1 MKKSYICGLK
11 NTIRMVKIETKL
23 PDEKKPR
30 KSGKKKNNKS
40 TKRTVWL
47 VLIILLIFAAAF
59 GYWAFRTVMS
69 PNVKTADSNDVELF
83 IPTGSDYEQ
92 VKALLA
98 DTHCIVS
105 EKSFNWV
112 AQKKELPA
120 NIHPGHYVLKD
131 GMNNNQLVNMLRGG
145 LQTPVKVTFN
155 NIRDVDQLAGR
166 IAKQIEADSASIAQ
180 RLHNQDYIGQLG
192 FNSRTIPAMFLPDT
206 YEFYWNTDDEGFVNR
221 MFQEYN
227 KFWTEERKQQAQA
240 KGLTPIQVSTLASI
254 VNKETNMSDE
264 MPRVAGVYLNR
275 LKNNWLLQAD
285 PTLIFAW
292 NDYTI
297 RRVLDRHK
305 EIESPYNTYKYAGLP
320 PGPICIPSVTAVK
333 AVLNAE
339 DHHYFFFC
347 AKEDF
352 SGYHN
357 FAKTLSE
364 HNRNAARYQ
373 QALNQR
379 GIK

>member
-1 MKKSYICGLK
+1 
-11 NTIRMVKIETKL
+11 MVKIQTTL
-23 PDEKKPR
+23 PKEKK
-30 KSGKKKNNKS
+30 GKKKS
-40 TKRTVWL
+40 KRVGLTLL
-47 VLIILLIFAAAF
+47 VVLGILLVFALAF
-59 GYWAFRTVMS
+59 GYWLYRTVMS
-69 PNVKTADSNDVELF
+69 PNVQTAEGKDVELY

-92 VKALLA
+92 LKTILSDAQ
-98 DTHCIVS
+98 CIVNQ
-105 EKSFNWV
+105 KSFNWV
-112 AQKKELPA
+112 AQKKGLPA
-120 NIHPGHYVLKD
+120 NIHPGHYVVKN
-131 GMNNNQLVNMLRGG
+131 GISNNQLVNMLRGG

-155 NIRDVDQLAGR
+155 NIRDVDQLSGR
-166 IAKQIEADSASIAQ
+166 IASQIEADSASIANL
-180 RLHNQDYIGQLG
+180 LHNQEYINQLG
-192 FNSRTIPAMFLPDT
+192 FNSRTLPAMFLPDT
-206 YEFYWNTDDEGFVNR
+206 YEFYWNTDAEGFVVR

-227 KFWTEERKQQAQA
+227 KFWTEARKQQAQA

-275 LKNNWLLQAD
+275 LRNNWLLQAD

-292 NDYTI
+292 NDYSI

-305 EIESPYNTYKYAGLP
+305 EIESPYNTYKYPGLP

-339 DHHYFFFC
+339 EHHYFYFC

-357 FAKTLSE
+357 FAKTLTE

-379 GIK
+379 GIR

>member
-1 MKKSYICGLK
+1 MIKIQTTLPKEKRKAKKS
-11 NTIRMVKIETKL
+11 
-23 PDEKKPR
+23 
-30 KSGKKKNNKS
+30 SGK
-40 TKRTVWL
+40 RTRFTILL
-47 VLIILLIFAAAF
+47 VLVILMIFGLAF
-59 GYWAFRTVMS
+59 GYWLYRTVMS
-69 PNVKTADSNDVELF
+69 PNVQTAEGKDVELF

-92 VKALLA
+92 LKAILSDA
-98 DTHCIVS
+98 RCIVN

-112 AQKKELPA
+112 AEKKELPA
-120 NIHPGHYVLKD
+120 NIHPGHYVVKSS
-131 GMNNNQLVNMLRGG
+131 MSNNQLVNMLRGG

-155 NIRDVDQLAGR
+155 NMRNVDQLAGR
-166 IAKQIEADSASIAQ
+166 IATQIEADSSSIAML
-180 RLHNQDYIGQLG
+180 LHNQEYINQLG
-192 FNSRTIPAMFLPDT
+192 FNNYTIPALFLPDT
-206 YEFYWNTDDEGFVNR
+206 YEFYWNTDAEGFVVR

-240 KGLTPIQVSTLASI
+240 KGLTPVQVSTLASI

-275 LKNNWLLQAD
+275 LKSNWLLQAD

-292 NDYTI
+292 NDYSI
-297 RRVLDRHK
+297 KRVLDRHK
-305 EIESPYNTYKYAGLP
+305 EIESPYNTYKYPGLP
-320 PGPICIPSVTAVK
+320 PGPICIPSITAIK

-339 DHHYFFFC
+339 DHHYYYFC

-357 FAKTLSE
+357 FAKTLAE

>member
-1 MKKSYICGLK
+1 
-11 NTIRMVKIETKL
+11 MVKIETKL
-23 PDEKKPR
+23 PKEKKGNNR
-30 KSGKKKNNKS
+30 KRKKNKA
-40 TKRTVWL
+40 RLTVWL
-47 VLIILLIFAAAF
+47 VIAILLVFGMAF
-59 GYWAFRTVMS
+59 GYWLFRTVMS
-69 PNVKTADSNDVELF
+69 PNVATPDGKEAV
-83 IPTGSDYEQ
+83 IYIHTGSNYDDVQ
-92 VKALLA
+92 AALAEA
-98 DTHCIVS
+98 DILIS
-105 EKSFNWV
+105 PKSFDWV
-112 AQKKELPA
+112 AKKKAYPD
-120 NIHPGHYVLKD
+120 NIRPGRYLIIN
-131 GMNNNQLVNMLRGG
+131 GLSNNQLVNMLRGG

-166 IAKQIEADSASIAQ
+166 IATQIEADSASISNL
-180 RLHNQDYIGQLG
+180 LHNQQYINQLG
-192 FNSRTIPAMFLPDT
+192 FNDNTIPALFLPDT
-206 YEFYWNTDDEGFVNR
+206 YEFYWNTDAEGFVNR

-227 KFWTEERKQQAQA
+227 KFWNEERKQQAQS
-240 KGLTPIQVSTLASI
+240 KGLTPIQVSILASI
-254 VNKETNMSDE
+254 VNKETNISDE

-297 RRVLDRHK
+297 KRVLDRHK
-305 EIESPYNTYKYAGLP
+305 EIESPYNTYQYPGLP
-320 PGPICIPSVTAVK
+320 PGPICIPSISAVK

-357 FAKTLSE
+357 FAKTLGE
-364 HNRNAARYQ
+364 HNRNAAKYQ

-379 GIK
+379 GIR

>member
-1 MKKSYICGLK
+1 
-11 NTIRMVKIETKL
+11 MVKIETKL
-23 PDEKKPR
+23 PKEKK
-30 KSGKKKNNKS
+30 KTSKKKGRKAKL
-40 TKRTVWL
+40 TIIL
-47 VLIILLIFAAAF
+47 VLSILIIFALTF

-69 PNVKTADSNDVELF
+69 HNVATPDGKEAVIY
-83 IPTGSDYEQ
+83 IPTGSTFDDVTAILSE
-92 VKALLA
+92 A
-98 DTHCIVS
+98 DILVNL
-105 EKSFNWV
+105 KSFTWV
-112 AQKKELPA
+112 AKKKDYPD
-120 NIHPGHYVLKD
+120 NIHPGRYVI
-131 GMNNNQLVNMLRGG
+131 GNGINNNRLVNMLRGG
-145 LQTPVKVTFN
+145 LQSPVNVTFN
-155 NIRDVDQLAGR
+155 NLRDIDQLAGR
-166 IAKQIEADSASIAQ
+166 IGKQLEADSTSISNL
-180 RLHNQDYIGQLG
+180 LHNQDYIGQLG
-192 FNSRTIPAMFLPDT
+192 FNDRTIPALFLPDT
-206 YEFYWNTDDEGFVNR
+206 YEFYWNTDAEGFVNR

-227 KFWTEERKQQAQA
+227 KFWNEERRQQASS
-240 KGLTPIQVSTLASI
+240 KGLSPIQVSTLASI

-292 NDYTI
+292 NDYTL
-297 RRVLDRHK
+297 RRVLEYHK
-305 EIESPYNTYKYAGLP
+305 QIESPYNTYKYVGLP
-320 PGPICIPSVTAVK
+320 PGPICIPSIAAVK

-339 DHHYFFFC
+339 DHHYFYFC

-357 FAKTLSE
+357 FAKTLAE

>member
-1 MKKSYICGLK
+1 
-11 NTIRMVKIETKL
+11 MVKIETKL

-30 KSGKKKNNKS
+30 KSGKKKNGKS
-40 TKRTVWL
+40 AKRTVWL
-47 VLIILLIFAAAF
+47 VLIILLIFAVAF
-59 GYWAFRTVMS
+59 GYWGYKTVMS
-69 PNVKTADSNDVELF
+69 PNVKTPDGKAVELF
-83 IPTGSDYEQ
+83 IPTGSDFDQ
-92 VKALLA
+92 VKALLKE
-98 DTHCIVS
+98 TNCVVN
-105 EKSFNWV
+105 EKSFDWL
-112 AQKKELPA
+112 AQKKDLPD
-120 NIHPGHYVLKD
+120 NIHPGHYVLKN
-131 GMNNNQLVNMLRGG
+131 GMTNNQLVNMLRGG

-155 NIRDVDQLAGR
+155 NMRNVDQLAGR
-166 IAKQIEADSASIAQ
+166 IASQIEADSASIANL
-180 RLHNQDYIGQLG
+180 LHKQDYIEQLG
-192 FNSRTIPAMFLPDT
+192 FNKYTIPALFLPDT
-206 YEFYWNTDDEGFVNR
+206 YEFYWNTDAEGFVVR

-227 KFWTEERKQQAQA
+227 KFWTEERKQQAKD

-254 VNKETNMSDE
+254 VNKETNMTDE
-264 MPRVAGVYLNR
+264 MPRVAGVYINR

-292 NDYTI
+292 NDYSI

-305 EIESPYNTYKYAGLP
+305 EIESPYNTYKYIGLP
-320 PGPICIPSVTAVK
+320 PGPICTPSIAAVK

-339 DHHYFFFC
+339 DHHYFYFC

-379 GIK
+379 GIMK

>member
-1 MKKSYICGLK
+1 
-11 NTIRMVKIETKL
+11 MVKIETKL
-23 PDEKKPR
+23 PNEKKSNKNCKR
-30 KSGKKKNNKS
+30 KKS
-40 TKRTVWL
+40 KRIGFVVLL
-47 VLIILLIFAAAF
+47 VLGILLIFAFAVGF
-59 GYWAFRTVMS
+59 WLYKSVMS
-69 PNVKTADSNDVELF
+69 PNVQTTGGNDIELF

-92 VKALLA
+92 VKAILQEA
-98 DTHCIVS
+98 NFIVN

-112 AQKKELPA
+112 AQKKELPE
-120 NIHPGHYVLKD
+120 NVHPGHYVIKN
-131 GMNNNQLVNMLRGG
+131 GTSNNQLVNMLRGG
-145 LQTPVKVTFN
+145 LQSPVKVTFN
-155 NIRDVDQLAGR
+155 NIRNVDMLAGR
-166 IAKQIEADSASIAQ
+166 IATQIEADSTSISNL
-180 RLHNQDYIGQLG
+180 LHNQEYINQLG
-192 FNSRTIPAMFLPDT
+192 FNNYTIPALFLPDT
-206 YEFYWNTDDEGFVNR
+206 YEFYWNTDAEGFVVR

-227 KFWTEERKQQAQA
+227 KFWNEDRKQQAQS

-292 NDYTI
+292 NDFTI
-297 RRVLDRHK
+297 KRVLDRHK
-305 EIESPYNTYKYAGLP
+305 EIESPYNTYKYLGLP
-320 PGPICIPSVTAVK
+320 PGPICIPSLAAVK

-339 DHHYFFFC
+339 NHHYFYFC

-357 FAKTLSE
+357 FAKTLAE
-364 HNRNAARYQ
+364 HNRNAAKYQ

>member
-1 MKKSYICGLK
+1 
-11 NTIRMVKIETKL
+11 MVKIETKL
-23 PDEKKPR
+23 PNEKKSR
-30 KSGKKKNNKS
+30 KSGKKKNGKL
-40 TKRTVWL
+40 TKLTLLL
-47 VLIILLIFAAAF
+47 VLGILLIFALAF
-59 GYWAFRTVMS
+59 GFWIYKTVMS
-69 PNVKTADSNDVELF
+69 SNVQTAEGKPVELY
-83 IPTGSDYEQ
+83 IPTGSDYDQ

-98 DTHCIVS
+98 ETHCVVN
-105 EKSFNWV
+105 EKSFDWV

-120 NIHPGHYVLKD
+120 YVHPGHYVLKD

-145 LQTPVKVTFN
+145 LQTPVQVKFN
-155 NIRDVDQLAGR
+155 NIRDVNQLAGR
-166 IAKQIEADSASIAQ
+166 IAKQIEADSTSIATL
-180 RLHNQDYIGQLG
+180 LHNQDYINQLG
-192 FNSRTIPAMFLPDT
+192 FNDRTIPALFLPDT
-206 YEFYWNTDDEGFVNR
+206 YEFYWNTDAEGFVVR

-227 KFWTEERKQQAQA
+227 KFWTEERKQQAQT

-254 VNKETNMSDE
+254 VNKETNMTDE
-264 MPRVAGVYLNR
+264 MPRVAGVYINR

-292 NDYTI
+292 NDYSI
-297 RRVLDRHK
+297 KRVLDRHK

-320 PGPICIPSVTAVK
+320 PGPICIPSIAALK
-333 AVLNAE
+333 AVLNSE
-339 DHHYFFFC
+339 DHHYFYFC

>member
-1 MKKSYICGLK
+1 
-11 NTIRMVKIETKL
+11 MVKIETKL
-23 PDEKKPR
+23 PDEKRTR
-30 KSGKKKNNKS
+30 KNSKKKKD
-40 TKRTVWL
+40 KRARLIVML
-47 VLIILLIFAAAF
+47 VLLILIIIALAIA
-59 GYWAFRTVMS
+59 YWLYKALMT
-69 PNVKTADSNDVELF
+69 PNVKTTDGKEVELF
-83 IPTGSDYEQ
+83 IPTGSDYNK

-98 DTHCIVS
+98 EKKCIVD
-105 EKSFNWV
+105 EKTFDWV
-112 AQKKELPA
+112 AQHKEYPQ
-120 NIHPGHYVLKD
+120 NIHPGRYVLKN

-155 NIRDVDQLAGR
+155 NIRDVDMLAG
-166 IAKQIEADSASIAQ
+166 KVSTQIEADSTSLSNL
-180 RLHNQDYIGQLG
+180 LHNQEYINQLG
-192 FNSRTIPAMFLPDT
+192 FNDQTIPALFLPDT
-206 YEFYWNTDDEGFVNR
+206 YEVYWNTDAQSFVSR

-227 KFWTEERKQQAQA
+227 KFWTEARKQQAKA
-240 KGLTPIQVSTLASI
+240 KDMTPVQVSTLASI

-264 MPRVAGVYLNR
+264 MPRIAGVYINR

-285 PTLIFAW
+285 PTLVFASG
-292 NDYTI
+292 NFELK
-297 RRVLDRHK
+297 RVLNEHK
-305 EIESPYNTYKYAGLP
+305 EIESPYNTYKHIGLP
-320 PGPICIPSVTAVK
+320 PGPICIPSIAAIK

-339 DHHYFFFC
+339 DHNYFFFC

-364 HNRNAARYQ
+364 HNRNATKYQ

>member
-1 MKKSYICGLK
+1 MIKIQTTLPKEKRKAKKSNG
-11 NTIRMVKIETKL
+11 
-23 PDEKKPR
+23 
-30 KSGKKKNNKS
+30 
-40 TKRTVWL
+40 KRTRFTILL
-47 VLIILLIFAAAF
+47 VLIILMIFGLAF
-59 GYWAFRTVMS
+59 GYWLYRTVMS
-69 PNVKTADSNDVELF
+69 PNVQTAEGKDVELF

-92 VKALLA
+92 LKAILSDA
-98 DTHCIVS
+98 HCIVN

-112 AQKKELPA
+112 AEKKELPA
-120 NIHPGHYVLKD
+120 NIHPGHYVVKS
-131 GMNNNQLVNMLRGG
+131 GMSNNQLVNMLRGG

-155 NIRDVDQLAGR
+155 NMRNVDQLAGR
-166 IAKQIEADSASIAQ
+166 IATQIEADSVSIAK
-180 RLHNQDYIGQLG
+180 LFHNQEYINQLG
-192 FNSRTIPAMFLPDT
+192 FNNYTIPALFLPDT
-206 YEFYWNTDDEGFVNR
+206 YEFYWNTDAEGFVVR

-227 KFWTEERKQQAQA
+227 KFWTEERKQQAQT
-240 KGLTPIQVSTLASI
+240 KGLTPVQVSTLASI

-275 LKNNWLLQAD
+275 LKSNWLLQAD

-292 NDYTI
+292 NDYSI
-297 RRVLDRHK
+297 KRVLDRHK
-305 EIESPYNTYKYAGLP
+305 EIESPYNTYKYPGLP
-320 PGPICIPSVTAVK
+320 PGPICIPSITAIK

-339 DHHYFFFC
+339 DHHYYYFC

-357 FAKTLSE
+357 FAKTLAE

>member
-1 MKKSYICGLK
+1 MIKIQTTLPKEKRGGKSKK
-11 NTIRMVKIETKL
+11 
-23 PDEKKPR
+23 
-30 KSGKKKNNKS
+30 GKRS
-40 TKRTVWL
+40 RFTVLL
-47 VLIILLIFAAAF
+47 VLGILLVFALAF
-59 GYWAFRTVMS
+59 GYWLYQSVMS
-69 PNVKTADSNDVELF
+69 PNVQTPEGKDVDIF
-83 IPTGSDYEQ
+83 IPTGANYEQ
-92 VKALLA
+92 VQNILDEAGFLINKN
-98 DTHCIVS
+98 
-105 EKSFNWV
+105 SFNWV
-112 AQKKELPA
+112 ATKKGYPT
-120 NIHPGHYVLKD
+120 NIHPGRYVVKD
-131 GMNNNQLVNMLRGG
+131 GMSNNRLVNMLRGG
-145 LQTPVKVTFN
+145 LQSPVKVTFN
-155 NIRDVDQLAGR
+155 NMRNVDMLAGR
-166 IAKQIEADSASIAQ
+166 VASQIEADSASISSL
-180 RLHNQDYIGQLG
+180 LHNQDYIHQLG
-192 FNSRTIPAMFLPDT
+192 FNDQTIPALFLPDT
-206 YEFYWNTDDEGFVNR
+206 YEFYWNTDAEGFVVR

-240 KGLTPIQVSTLASI
+240 KGLTPIEVSTLAAI

-292 NDYTI
+292 NDYSI

-305 EIESPYNTYKYAGLP
+305 EIESPYNTYKYPGLP
-320 PGPICIPSVTAVK
+320 PGPICIPSITAVK

-339 DHHYFFFC
+339 DHNYFYFC

-357 FAKTLSE
+357 FAKTLAE

-379 GIK
+379 GIR